1 VSGAKQRFGGDWTTE
16 KLERVRKY
24 LAAYATIMTKQRFR
38 FAYIDAFAGTGYNTV
53 KADIGNEMTT
63 FEELASPEALK
74 FIDGSA
80 RIALRVEPRFDKYI
94 FIEKNPARFAELEK
108 LRDEFPDRAKDIIP
122 VKEDAN
128 RHITEL
134 CLNRR
139 WDKHRAVLF
148 LDPFGMQV
156 TWETV
161 SAVAETHAIDL
172 WLLFPLGVAVNRM
185 LTRDGKISETW
196 QHRLDEFFGVKDWRD
211 VFYQTRTE
219 TSLFGEEERTEKIA
233 DLTAIGAYFVGRLK
247 TIFAGV
253 ANNPLALRNSTNTP
267 LYLLCFAAGNPKGAK
282 TAVKIAQDIL
292 RK

>member
-1 VSGAKQRFGGDWTTE
+1 MSVATQRFGGDWTTE

-24 LAAYATIMTKQRFR
+24 LVAYATIMNRQRFR

-53 KADIGNEMTT
+53 KTESTDEATN

-74 FIDGSA
+74 FLDGSA
-80 RIALRVEPRFDKYI
+80 RIALRIEPRFDKYI

-108 LRDEFPDRAKDIIP
+108 LRKEFPDRAKDIVL

-128 RHITEL
+128 RLIKEL
-134 CLNRR
+134 CLKRR

-156 TWETV
+156 TWDTL
-161 SAVAETHAIDL
+161 SAVAATQAIDL

-185 LTRDGKISETW
+185 LTRDGKISEAW
-196 QHRLDEFFGVKDWRD
+196 QRRLDEFFGVKDWRD
-211 VFYQTRTE
+211 AFYKTRTE
-219 TSLFGEEERTEKIA
+219 ISLFGEEERTEKVA
-233 DLTAIGAYFVGRLK
+233 DLAAIGAYFVGRLK

-253 ANNPLALRNSTNTP
+253 AENPLALRNSTNTP
-267 LYLLCFAAGNPKGAK
+267 LYLLCFAAGNPRGAK

-292 RK
+292 RT